1 MNNPRAATGL
11 RPTFLGIGAQ
21 KCASTWIYRILENH
35 PQICVSTPKELDF
48 FSCYFDRGYGWYESH
63 FAQATAAHIAAGEV
77 SPSYFYNPL
86 AVKRAHEYNPDFKI
100 LVSLRDPVDRMYS
113 NHLHEVR
120 KGHIAGDDLSFERAF
135 ARNPMYFDQSLYARH
150 LKMWIEAFGASNVLV
165 MLQEEIADDPK
176 GQAARLCAFMGVS
189 ALDDSEFFE
198 RRANENVVYKNK
210 SVGRLYGRL
219 GGAAR
224 AMGLGD
230 VIRWAKK
237 REGVSKI
244 WSAAKENVRERTP
257 PMRPET
263 IEELRI
269 KLAPEM
275 KALAELLGVAS
286 LPWPSWRAVME
297 DAA

>member
-1 MNNPRAATGL
+1 MNTPRATTDL

-48 FSCYFDRGYGWYESH
+48 FSCYFDRGYGWYESR
-63 FAQATAAHIAAGEV
+63 FAQTTAAHIAAGEV

-275 KALAELLGVAS
+275 TALAELLGVTS